1 MRALG
6 LKEIKINIKRRLQGN
21 PYAINLYAINPDA
34 INLPIGGGGGQQ

>member
-21 PYAINLYAINPDA
+21 PYAINPDA